1 MWGYVLVIVGI
12 ILITALLTYISISA
26 SKGDWTQWPVD
37 LVYPPENVM
46 ENTECKLA
54 CDPTRQVVDLL
65 ACKCNCKAGYHMEGT
80 YPNIRCEQNEP
91 EDLPNSVPMITSPD
105 QTSLNQY
112 YTKAPDSYVD
122 SKVYYGGPA
131 TGPAVQTTPGE
142 IFGEGLQDFPCV
154 PKCQYGTCV
163 NQRCVCQPGY
173 DGVGCEG
180 PITEYWCPG
189 HKCYNT
195 IDPTDPKSCKC
206 MCPEGVS
213 GEYCTII
220 NETDSISCNSEFYRK
235 YPGLSGVWGG
245 NRCLQ
250 TRQNC
255 PIEGNK
261 TLVCKQ
267 IGSEWFVQDALGSS
281 PSHCFIGDEYDGF
294 SIGDLGRV
302 GDRCLRGT
310 SKNECEN
317 IINKINCY

>member
-1 MWGYVLVIVGI
+1 MSPIGYAWLIFCVILFV
-12 ILITALLTYISISA
+12 ALFTTYIAISA
-26 SKGDWTQWPVD
+26 YKDDWTQWPQD
-37 LVYPPENVM
+37 LFKKDDVM

-54 CDPTRQVVDLL
+54 CDPVRQVVDLL
-65 ACKCNCKAGYHMEGT
+65 ACKCNCKAGFHIEGQS
-80 YPNIRCEQNEP
+80 PNIRCEPNQP
-91 EDLPNSVPMITSPD
+91 GDLPNSVPLIGSN
-105 QTSLNQY
+105 SINSE
-112 YTKAPDSYVD
+112 KSG
-122 SKVYYGGPA
+122 KVYYGGPD
-131 TGPAVQTTPGE
+131 TDPIIITQPGE
-142 IFGEGLQDFPCV
+142 LFGEGLADFPCV

-163 NQRCVCQPGY
+163 NQSCVCQPGY
-173 DGVGCEG
+173 NGVGCEG

-195 IDPTDPKSCKC
+195 IDPEDPKSCKC
-206 MCPEGVS
+206 LCPEGVS

-220 NETDSISCNSEFYRK
+220 GETSKNNCNNELSRQ
-235 YPGLSGVWGG
+235 YPGLNGVWGG

-267 IGSEWFVQDALGSS
+267 IGSEWFVQDALGSNAN
-281 PSHCFIGDEYDGF
+281 HCFIGDEYDGF
-294 SIGDLGRV
+294 SIGDMGRV